1 MTECESTE
9 TGGAAPRLADDDLV
23 WLRWGKTKPGSDTN
37 LVRLEG
43 TRVKTR
49 VALYEEPN
57 ERLII
62 RPAGSPTAFMVG
74 LMPLALLALG

>member
-1 MTECESTE
+1 M
-9 TGGAAPRLADDDLV
+9 
-23 WLRWGKTKPGSDTN
+23 
-37 LVRLEG
+37 
-43 TRVKTR
+43 KTR

-74 LMPLALLALG
+74 LMPLAFACGEGRCAMDETLERIQKAITRHQNELNRLRSQEEVELR

>member
-1 MTECESTE
+1 
-9 TGGAAPRLADDDLV
+9 
-23 WLRWGKTKPGSDTN
+23 
-37 LVRLEG
+37 
-43 TRVKTR
+43 

-74 LMPLALLALG
+74 LMPLALLALGRCVMDETLERIQKAITRHPNELNGFAQQEEVELR